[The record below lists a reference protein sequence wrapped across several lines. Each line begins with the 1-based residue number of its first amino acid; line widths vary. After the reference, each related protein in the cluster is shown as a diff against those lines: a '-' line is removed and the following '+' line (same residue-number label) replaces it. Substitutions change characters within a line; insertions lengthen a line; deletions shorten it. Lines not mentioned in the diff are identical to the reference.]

1 MSASGTGSSQ
11 ILGAEDTLTRRR
23 LRHDGVDP
31 IAHLLSV
38 LPNHLNETVSRRIS
52 ARSLVFDCTGR
63 ALNGRIH

>member
-11 ILGAEDTLTRRR
+11 ILGAEDSLTQRQF
-23 LRHDGVDP
+23 RHDGMDP

-38 LPNHLNETVSRRIS
+38 LPNHLNETVSRRINM
-52 ARSLVFDCTGR
+52 RSLDFYFTGC

>member
-38 LPNHLNETVSRRIS
+38 LPNHLNETFPQRIP
-52 ARSLVFDCTGR
+52 ARSLDFYCTGR
-63 ALNGRIH
+63 PRIGRIY